1 MTDLP
6 SKPQQSAAT
15 KALPPNAGKG
25 RRKGVP
31 NKTTRLLKEAIL
43 QAAEEAGGR
52 EGMIGYLRRQAIEN
66 PGPFLALLGKV
77 LPHTIAGPDGGE
89 IRIAHRAVILPE
101 KRVAEITVR
110 AIEHSREERGG

>member
-1 MTDLP
+1 MTLP
-6 SKPQQSAAT
+6 VSKSQQTAAA
-15 KALPPNAGKG
+15 KPLPPNAGKG
-25 RRKGVP
+25 RKKGVP

-43 QAAEEAGGR
+43 QAAEEAGGS
-52 EGMIGYLRRQAIEN
+52 EGMVGYLRRQAIEN

-101 KRVAEITVR
+101 KRMAEITVR
-110 AIEHSREERGG
+110 AIERSAEEGS